1 MVENFNSASL
11 ADEKHEGTNLAKT
24 LEAKP
29 SEYKGIDYSPEI
41 ESPDVFRQIK
51 PLKCEEG

>member
-29 SEYKGIDYSPEI
+29 SAYEGIDYSPEI